1 MDPALEPAREH
12 RSAEGPTPID
22 FACDDG
28 QVLHGHVFEPTTPPA
43 DPAGGGPKGIVVIA
57 AATGVLSRYYR
68 RYAAFLAANG
78 FIAVTFD
85 YRGIGTSAPATL
97 RGFRARWHDWGTRDI
112 DAALRWARTG
122 HEGLP
127 LLLVGHSFGG
137 FGVGLAPES
146 RHLTRILTVGAQ
158 HAHWPDYAK
167 GHRARFL
174 LRWHL
179 YMPLATL
186 ACGFFP
192 GKRRGWLEDLP
203 RGVALDWARS
213 RKDFTRN
220 APAGQRERMREAQ
233 RALRAPILAVAP
245 TDDPYATASAMAR
258 ALACTPRAP
267 AGTHHLEPG
276 DYGREGIG
284 HFGLFHDSHAD
295 TFWRQSL
302 SWLEHGID
310 PWAPNGN
317 LPGSGSW
324 FPADNDAGAAPAP
337 RRV

>member
-1 MDPALEPAREH
+1 MDPALDPARAH
-12 RSAEGPTPID
+12 RNTAGPAPIEIT
-22 FACDDG
+22 CDDG
-28 QVLHGHVFEPTTPPA
+28 QVLHGHVFEATVPQVA
-43 DPAGGGPKGIVVIA
+43 PAGGVPQGVVVIA
-57 AATGVLSRYYR
+57 AATGVLARYYR

-85 YRGIGTSAPATL
+85 YRGIGASAPATL

-127 LLLVGHSFGG
+127 LFFVGHSFGG

-158 HAHWPDYAK
+158 HAHWRDYAT

-174 LRWHL
+174 ARWHL
-179 YMPLATL
+179 SMPLSTL
-186 ACGFFP
+186 VHGFFP

-213 RKDFTRN
+213 RKDFTGN
-220 APAGQRERMREAQ
+220 APAGLRERMREAQ
-233 RALRAPILAVAP
+233 RALRTPILAVAP

-258 ALACTPRAP
+258 ALAGTPRAP
-267 AGTHHLEPG
+267 ASTHHLEPR

-284 HFGLFHDSHAD
+284 HFGLFHDSYRD
-295 TFWRQSL
+295 TFWRQTV

-310 PWAPNGN
+310 PWAASGN
-317 LPGSGSW
+317 LPGTGERFPPSSG
-324 FPADNDAGAAPAP
+324 AGPAP

>member
-1 MDPALEPAREH
+1 MA
-12 RSAEGPTPID
+12 GPTTIEI
-22 FACDDG
+22 ACDDG
-28 QVLHGHVFEPTTPPA
+28 QVLHGHVFEPATPRTDA
-43 DPAGGGPKGIVVIA
+43 ASGVPKSIVVIA
-57 AATGVLSRYYR
+57 AATGVPSRYYR

-97 RGFRARWHDWGTRDI
+97 RGFRARWHDWGTQDI
-112 DAALRWARTG
+112 DAALRWARTRHG
-122 HEGLP
+122 GLP
-127 LLLVGHSFGG
+127 LLLVGHSYGG
-137 FGVGLAPES
+137 FAVGLAPES
-146 RHLTRILTVGAQ
+146 RYLTRILTVGAQ
-158 HAHWPDYAK
+158 HAFWRDHAK

-174 LRWHL
+174 FRWHL

-192 GKRRGWLEDLP
+192 GKRRGRLEDLP
-203 RGVALDWARS
+203 RGVALDRARS

-233 RALRAPILAVAP
+233 RALRAPIRAVAP
-245 TDDPYATASAMAR
+245 TDDPYATGPAVAR
-258 ALACTPRAP
+258 ALACTPQAP
-267 AGTHHLEPG
+267 ASTHHLEPG

-284 HFGLFHDSHAD
+284 HFGLFHDSYSG
-295 TFWRQSL
+295 TFWHQSL

-310 PWAPNGN
+310 PWAASGT

-324 FPADNDAGAAPAP
+324 LQEHNGAVPGTTAGV
-337 RRV
+337 RDFTGTC